1 MSIVSKIIYMPNIT
15 LIHNIIF
22 NADLLANLFLYINA
36 LLNAFWMWIYDK
48 TNKKCY
54 WILRTIGALS
64 RIIGASKVQR
74 LEQDRKRP
82 NFVNFKQRTFYDA
95 LSDHL
100 TDKGALI
107 ALELLSYNEHT
118 EKIGRRYEQITNNH
132 LIRCNAQ
139 NCR

>member
-1 MSIVSKIIYMPNIT
+1 MQVESCRSFVLN
-15 LIHNIIF
+15 F
-22 NADLLANLFLYINA
+22 NAVGFTDYQFELVKLQILISCKFYLNNEYYELLEHCLGSLVQVKSKG
-36 LLNAFWMWIYDK
+36 WS
-48 TNKKCY
+48 
-54 WILRTIGALS
+54 RTDP
-64 RIIGASKVQR
+64 ASIFK
-74 LEQDRKRP
+74 
-82 NFVNFKQRTFYDA
+82 FKQRTFYDA

-139 NCR
+139 NGR

>member
-1 MSIVSKIIYMPNIT
+1 MQVKSKGWSRTDPASIFK
-15 LIHNIIF
+15 
-22 NADLLANLFLYINA
+22 
-36 LLNAFWMWIYDK
+36 
-48 TNKKCY
+48 
-54 WILRTIGALS
+54 
-64 RIIGASKVQR
+64 
-74 LEQDRKRP
+74 
-82 NFVNFKQRTFYDA
+82 FKQRTFYDA
-95 LSDHL
+95 LSDNL